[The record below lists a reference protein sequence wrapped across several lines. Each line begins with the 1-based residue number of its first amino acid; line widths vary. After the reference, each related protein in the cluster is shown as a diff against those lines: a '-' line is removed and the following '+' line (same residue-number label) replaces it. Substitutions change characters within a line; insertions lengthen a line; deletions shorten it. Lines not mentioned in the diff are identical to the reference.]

1 MHFLFHPMNCHSSA
15 YHPFCDAATRDIIPV
30 TRHSLISI
38 WTSKEEQLLKM
49 KKMLKILSK
58 MGFVNESDVCDSDS
72 EISWSGETVT
82 TNKTKNYFKVNVNN
96 YGDESIFMIEDLKQF
111 SDLHTKIS
119 ECYPDRNQD
128 DLTIKYLDKNFNFV
142 QIEDDEDFEI
152 FLENHNDQKI
162 YVSWLN
168 KKCVFMGGLIN
179 LINVQMDMCLYVSLM
194 ALLIFIL
201 IAVIAISFVV
211 FSGETAEPVCETRVD
226 HWSEHKKIIREFCEE
241 HPSTE
246 ECQHIIV
253 EFLSFMALDSLIEAN
268 I

>member
-1 MHFLFHPMNCHSSA
+1 
-15 YHPFCDAATRDIIPV
+15 
-30 TRHSLISI
+30 
-38 WTSKEEQLLKM
+38 
-49 KKMLKILSK
+49 

-168 KKCVFMGGLIN
+168 K
-179 LINVQMDMCLYVSLM
+179 NVYSW
-194 ALLIFIL
+194 
-201 IAVIAISFVV
+201 
-211 FSGETAEPVCETRVD
+211 VD
-226 HWSEHKKIIREFCEE
+226 
-241 HPSTE
+241 
-246 ECQHIIV
+246 
-253 EFLSFMALDSLIEAN
+253 
-268 I
+268 